1 MIRLPLK
8 PLSLCLALGL
18 SGAALAQSSQ
28 SVTIGDRTIT
38 LLSQGAST
46 ISPSADGGVFEGG
59 GHRVEVAGDTLS
71 VNGNP
76 VPIGGATEIVI
87 DTVNGLTLTI
97 DGAVLMAE
105 AAAMPAGDSIAA
117 LTARAEAGDVE
128 AMNDL
133 AVAYAT
139 GDGVAQDT
147 DRAIALYTEAAEA
160 GQPVAADNLAWILIT
175 GQYGPADVAA
185 GMRWARIGAEADQPR
200 SLRYL
205 GLGHLYG
212 DGGLAQDFDL
222 AKDYLER
229 AATADDGFAAFM
241 LGQAMVEGAVE
252 GGREEGMIWLE
263 IAAER
268 GEQDAADYLAAL
280 DGDAAIEWFYADG
293 QMPVGPLTLQDIRAA
308 LAQDGRGPDTL
319 VWATG
324 AEDWRPA
331 RDWPEL
337 VPDGTD

>member
-1 MIRLPLK
+1 MIPFPFK
-8 PLSLCLALGL
+8 PAALCLAIALAGP
-18 SGAALAQSSQ
+18 ALAQSSQ

-38 LLSQGAST
+38 LISQGSSS
-46 ISPSADGGVFEGG
+46 ISPSADGSVFEAGG
-59 GHRVEVAGDTLS
+59 YRVEVTGDTLS

-76 VPIGGATEIVI
+76 MQIDDATEIVI

-97 DGAVLMAE
+97 DGEVLMAE
-105 AAAMPAGDSIAA
+105 AAAMPAGDSIEE
-117 LTARAEAGDVE
+117 LTARAEAGDAE

-147 DRAIALYTEAAEA
+147 DRAIALYTRAAEA

-185 GMRWARIGAEADQPR
+185 GMRWARIGAEAGQPR

-212 DGGLAQDFDL
+212 DGGLAQDFGL

-241 LGQAMVEGAVE
+241 LGRAMVEGTVE
-252 GGREEGMIWLE
+252 GGVDEGMIWLE

-268 GEQDAADYLAAL
+268 GEQDAADYLATL
-280 DGDAAIEWFYADG
+280 DAAPAVDWYYADG
-293 QMPVGPLTLQDIRAA
+293 QTPVGPLTLDELRAA
-308 LAQDGRGPDTL
+308 LGRDGRGPDTL

-324 AEDWRPA
+324 AADWRPA

-337 VPDGTD
+337 AAE